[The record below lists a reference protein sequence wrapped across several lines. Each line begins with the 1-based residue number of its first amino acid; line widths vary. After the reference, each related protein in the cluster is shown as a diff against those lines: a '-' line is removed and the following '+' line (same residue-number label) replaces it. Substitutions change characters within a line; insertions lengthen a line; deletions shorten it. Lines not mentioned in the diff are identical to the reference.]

1 MIRLIVFE
9 LEKIWRK
16 RSFVLSICALLTVH
30 LFLLWYVNLPDD
42 ETPPLGAYKAFSADV
57 RAMSEEEKGLY
68 IIQLKEKMDGIS
80 LVQSIQNLQANG
92 GDMETELAQQKMNDN
107 RAQFEKYYDFYQS
120 GDYLLYTDSL
130 SQETA
135 LVNELFDAYRKVA
148 DFPEYLDS
156 VVAAKNTLSGISVF
170 GDTETDSFSSRN
182 IIKSARDYAA
192 LHGTRTNWQ
201 VDKGIVIAME
211 NRITDILLF
220 LAVFLFVGGLITE
233 EKEKGLFYITRAT
246 KNGLGLS
253 ISGKLGTLLV
263 HCTAIAGL
271 MLGANLLFAV
281 VSTGVGNLSVSL
293 QSLAPYVQSPLPISV
308 LEYLL
313 LSAVTKVVLLF
324 VFGAIITTVAVLSN
338 RGFLSH
344 MIGIGLLGISF
355 IAYTLIPVYSAL
367 APLKY
372 INFWGIIRTEFIY
385 GDYLNLN
392 IADHPVSVRML
403 CGIVLGIGCVVAMV
417 VCITAFLK
425 SHPMTIKRESYSLP
439 FHFHPHGSLL
449 RHEAYK
455 LLIAN
460 RGIWVLLCFAL
471 LLAYQGITQE
481 YHVSGQEQYYQRL
494 MLRLEGELSEEK
506 IEIIQS
512 EQIRFDEA
520 TEQIARIDA
529 LVDDGQMDSR
539 SADLMKQEWEAVLFY
554 YPAFERVLA
563 QYENVQN
570 GGSFVYDTGYLYLL
584 GKADNSFLICLL
596 LLSICMV
603 IAFYNGISIEWSRKA
618 WYLLGA
624 TRCGKKAIIRQK
636 AVLVAICAAVMAVL
650 PWIFRTIGISSVFPM
665 SGLLTSVTNIPAL
678 ADFPLHIPL
687 ICFIMG
693 MIATQMLST
702 VCIGLG
708 VLGISAWRKN
718 EMQALFF
725 SLLLL
730 VLPLVLKLMGFDFV
744 GWLSTY
750 PIYKGLML
758 FR

>member
-16 RSFVLSICALLTVH
+16 RSFVLSVCALLTVN

-42 ETPPLGAYKAFSADV
+42 ETPPLGAYKAFSANV
-57 RAMSEEEKGLY
+57 RAMSEEEKGSY
-68 IIQLKEKMDGIS
+68 ITQLKEKMDGIA

-92 GDMETELAQQKMNDN
+92 SAMETELAQQKMNEN
-107 RAQFEKYYDFYQS
+107 RAQFEKYYELYQN
-120 GDYLLYTDSL
+120 GDYLIYTDSL
-130 SQETA
+130 LRETA
-135 LVNELFDAYRKVA
+135 LVNELFDAYQKVA

-156 VVAAKNTLSGISVF
+156 VVTAKNTLSGISVF
-170 GDTETDSFSSRN
+170 GDTEMDSFSSRN
-182 IIKSARDYAA
+182 IAKSARDYAI
-192 LHGTRTNWQ
+192 LNGSKTSWQ
-201 VDKGIVIAME
+201 VDKGIAAAIE
-211 NRITDILLF
+211 NRITDLLLF
-220 LAVFLFVGGLITE
+220 LAVFLFVGALIAE

-253 ISGKLGTLLV
+253 IGGKLCALLV
-263 HCTAIAGL
+263 HCTTIAGL
-271 MLGANLLFAV
+271 MLGANLLFAL

-293 QSLAPYVQSPLPISV
+293 QSLAPYVQSPLPLSV

-313 LSAVTKVVLLF
+313 LSAVTKVFLLF
-324 VFGAIITTVAVLSN
+324 VFGTILTTVAVLSS
-338 RGFLSH
+338 RGFLSY

-355 IAYTLIPVYSAL
+355 IAYTLIPVYSAWV
-367 APLKY
+367 PLKY
-372 INFWGIIRTEFIY
+372 MNFWGIMRTEFIY

-392 IADHPVSVRML
+392 IAGRPVSVRIL
-403 CGIVLGIGCVVAMV
+403 CGIVLGIGCVVAATM
-417 VCITAFLK
+417 CIAAFLR
-425 SHPMTIKRESYSLP
+425 SHKLATKKEAYSLP
-439 FHFHPHGSLL
+439 FRFRPHGSLL

-460 RGIWVLLCFAL
+460 RGILVFLCFAL

-494 MLRLEGELSEEK
+494 MLQLEGELSEEK
-506 IEIIQS
+506 AELIQS
-512 EQIRFDEA
+512 EQVRFDQA
-520 TEQIARIDA
+520 AEQLTRIDA
-529 LVDDGQMDSR
+529 LVDDGQLDSR
-539 SADLMKQEWEAVLFY
+539 SADLMKQEWEAVLSY

-563 QYENVQN
+563 QYENAQN
-570 GGSFVYDTGYLYLL
+570 GGSFIYDTGYLYLL

-596 LLSICMV
+596 FLSLCMV
-603 IAFYNGISIEWSRKA
+603 IAFYSSISMEYSRKA
-618 WYLLGA
+618 WDLMGA

-636 AVLVAICAAVMAVL
+636 VVLVAICAAVMAVL
-650 PWIFRTIGISSVFPM
+650 PWIFRTIGISGVFPM

-678 ADFPLHIPL
+678 ADFPLHMPL
-687 ICFIMG
+687 ICFLAG
-693 MIATQMLST
+693 MIVVQQIS
-702 VCIGLG
+702 VICVGLG

-725 SLLLL
+725 SLLLF
-730 VLPLVLKLMGFDFV
+730 VMPLVLTLMGFAFA
-744 GWLSTY
+744 GWFSTY